1 MLVKSGSSLYIE
13 FFLPD
18 ETDPW
23 SGLSGVSPS
32 LITVQYLRP
41 GDTAFTTMVSP
52 TITEVGQGWY
62 RLQVTS
68 SLTSGNGNLILV
80 FTAAGAKPQQV
91 MIQLV
96 AFDPNDSNS
105 LGLARLDVAVGS
117 RAAPGAQ
124 MSLDT
129 ATISQ
134 IASAVWSYVIEG
146 THTALKFMQWMGS
159 VLFGRRTVSGT
170 GRTYYAMDD
179 TTVRVDGTV
188 DASGNRNITSR
199 N

>member
-1 MLVKSGSSLYIE
+1 MLVKSGSNVYID

-23 SGLSGVSPS
+23 NGLSGVSPS

-41 GDTAFTTMVSP
+41 GDSSFDTMISP
-52 TITEVGQGWY
+52 AITETGIGWY
-62 RLQVTS
+62 RLQLTPTM
-68 SLTSGNGNLILV
+68 TSGTGNLILR

-96 AFDPNDSNS
+96 AFDPNDANS
-105 LGLARLDVAVGS
+105 LGLARLDANVSS
-117 RAAPGAQ
+117 RAAPGSQ
-124 MSLDT
+124 MSLDST
-129 ATISQ
+129 TINQ

-159 VLFGRRTVSGT
+159 VLFGKRTVSGT

-188 DASGNRNITSR
+188 DSSGNRNITAR